1 VSARTKISV
10 FILVVLALHALP
22 VLSYQGAQQTRWP
35 FLVWAMYA
43 RSTPPGPIVAFVNQL
58 FAVLPDGTVRKIN
71 YKDVGMSAPALAAIY
86 TRPFSRGDSTAGRWL
101 VDRLNR
107 LGPDSVVQVGVR
119 VIRYRLVDSGI
130 AVDTLPDVVYP
141 PTTPTTTR

>member
-1 VSARTKISV
+1 MSARTKISA

-43 RSTPPGPIVAFVNQL
+43 RSTPPGPIEAFVNQL
-58 FAVLPDGTVRKIN
+58 FAVAPSGAVRKIT
-71 YKDVGMSAPALAAIY
+71 YKDVGMSSPALAAIY
-86 TRPFSRGDSTAGRWL
+86 TRPFSRGDSSAGRWL

-107 LGPDSVVQVGVR
+107 LGADSVAQVGVR

-141 PTTPTTTR
+141 PATPATR

>member
-1 VSARTKISV
+1 MSTRAKISA

-43 RSTPPGPIVAFVNQL
+43 QSTPPGPIQAFVQQL
-58 FAVLPDGTVRKIN
+58 VAVSPRGTTRKIT
-71 YKDVGMSAPALAAIY
+71 YKDVGLSVPALASRY
-86 TRPFSRGDSTAGRWL
+86 TRPFGRGDTAAGRWL

-107 LGPDSVVQVGVR
+107 LRPDSVAQ
-119 VIRYRLVDSGI
+119 ILLETLRYRLVESGI

-141 PTTPTTTR
+141 PSAPPTAR

>member
-1 VSARTKISV
+1 MSARTKISA

-43 RSTPPGPIVAFVNQL
+43 RSTPPGPIEAFVNQL
-58 FAVLPDGTVRKIN
+58 FAVAPNGTTRKITH
-71 YKDVGMSAPALAAIY
+71 KDVGMSSPALAAIY
-86 TRPFSRGDSTAGRWL
+86 TRPFSRGDSSAGRWL

-107 LGPDSVVQVGVR
+107 LGPDSVSQVGVR

-141 PTTPTTTR
+141 STTPATR

>member
-1 VSARTKISV
+1 
-10 FILVVLALHALP
+10 

-43 RSTPPGPIVAFVNQL
+43 RSTPPGPIEAFVNQL

-71 YKDVGMSAPALAAIY
+71 YKDVGFSAPARAAIY